1 MPSAEL
7 AEWQA
12 FYVIEPFGPIR
23 EDVRAGRIA
32 ATVANTIPR
41 EKGSKPYRAE
51 EFFPE
56 LDASS
61 GPKGQQSEEE
71 QILSLKAW
79 AILSGADIPSTP
91 TPKPGGET
99 DQCKLK

>member
-23 EDVRAGRIA
+23 DDVRAGRIA

-56 LDASS
+56 LDASV
-61 GPKGQQSEEE
+61 GPKGQQSKEE
-71 QILSLKAW
+71 QFQNLKAW
-79 AILSGADIPSTP
+79 AVVAGADIPSSP
-91 TPKPGGET
+91 KLKPGGET
-99 DQCKLK
+99 